1 MKITADTNVL
11 VRVIVRDDIEQAEAA
26 LDLLEAADTVFLPL
40 PALCE
45 FVWVLGGAFGLPR
58 ERIAASIR
66 GMISRATVIVD
77 RVAVEA
83 GLRVLDAGG
92 DFADGTIAAAG
103 ASMGA
108 DTFVSFDRKAIAL
121 VSETGIPARHP
132 SELT

>member
-92 DFADGTIAAAG
+92 DFADGVIAAAG
-103 ASMGA
+103 AGMGA
-108 DTFVSFDRKAIAL
+108 DTFVSFDRKAIAR
-121 VSETGIPARHP
+121 VIEIGIPARHP